1 MIEYVLVAV
10 LHLYGDKLGPEMV
23 IDFYPTEQKCIEQA
37 SDAQFIVNEIES
49 QWNGFMKEERRN
61 GHMVP
66 PIVSIGMF
74 CKPLE
79 NAPGEEV

>member
-1 MIEYVLVAV
+1 
-10 LHLYGDKLGPEMV
+10 
-23 IDFYPTEQKCIEQA
+23 
-37 SDAQFIVNEIES
+37 
-49 QWNGFMKEERRN
+49 MKEERRN
-61 GHMVP
+61 GNMVP

>member
-23 IDFYPTEQKCIEQA
+23 IDFYPTEQKCIEVA
-37 SDAQFIVNEIES
+37 ANAQYIVDEIEY